1 MVPEYLVFD
10 ELIFNSE
17 IEMEKITLRLS
28 TDEDKAYAVALD
40 YALNGSEHV
49 LLKREEKITKAISK
63 SNCFIVL
70 RDSLSVGFV
79 LFDYRFFDQGWIELL
94 IIEKNERGK
103 GIGKRTLELLCEH
116 SKTNKVFTST
126 NKSNLQ
132 MQKALVNA
140 GFIFAGRLEGLDEGD
155 PELFY
160 YNVKVS
166 NLNS

>member
-1 MVPEYLVFD
+1 MVLEDLVFD
-10 ELIFNSE
+10 AYIFNSE
-17 IEMEKITLRLS
+17 IEMEKITLRLA
-28 TDEDKAYAVALD
+28 TDGDKAYVVALD

-49 LLKREEKITKAISK
+49 LLKREKKITKAISK
-63 SNCFIVL
+63 SNCLIVL
-70 RDSLSVGFV
+70 RDSLPVGFV

-94 IIEKNERGK
+94 IIEENERGK
-103 GIGKRTLELLCEH
+103 RIGKRTLELLCEH

-132 MQKALVNA
+132 MQKALANA

-160 YNVKVS
+160 YKEKVS
-166 NLNS
+166 NLNP